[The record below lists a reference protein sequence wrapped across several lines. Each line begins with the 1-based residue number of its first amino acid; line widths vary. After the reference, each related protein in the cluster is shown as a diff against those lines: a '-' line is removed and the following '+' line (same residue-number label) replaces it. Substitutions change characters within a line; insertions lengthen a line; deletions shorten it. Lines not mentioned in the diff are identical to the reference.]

1 MTNIQ
6 KENMMVETNFSR
18 YRWVILA
25 IYMYVAALTQLY
37 WLNFAAI
44 DTYVEMHLQISAMR
58 TSTLTIVFPL
68 IFMILS
74 IPAGIIIDK
83 KGFKYG
89 VGIGTVL
96 TGVFAIIRLAS
107 PNSYGMLLFTQIG
120 ISVGQPFVLNAITK
134 LSITW
139 FPKKEEATAVG
150 LGSLS
155 LFLGMIVGL
164 GLTPFLVQSL
174 GFHTMILIYGIL
186 GIIGIAIFFL
196 FVKPEPSIFL
206 KHEGIGEVS
215 YWDGIKKISKIRD
228 FIILGFIA
236 LIGIGVFNGL
246 LTWLE
251 KILTELHNM
260 SMVNAGNISSILVF
274 SGMFG
279 CIIIPIISDKIRKRK
294 PFLMLASIVGV
305 ATLLILM
312 FAGSF
317 LANVANAV
325 IMGFFVVSTLPIML
339 TMSAEITG
347 RKYVG
352 IASAYLQLL
361 GNGAAVAIV
370 PLVEM
375 LRSATGKYNL
385 SLIFLAVLFGLVFIL
400 TLFMKESAKS
410 IKENA

>member
-317 LANVANAV
+317 LANVTNAV

>member
-1 MTNIQ
+1 ML
-6 KENMMVETNFSR
+6 ETNFSR
-18 YRWVILA
+18 YRWVILS

-44 DTYVEMHLQISAMR
+44 DTYVETHLQISAMR

-96 TGVFAIIRLAS
+96 TGMFAIIRLAS

-120 ISVGQPFVLNAITK
+120 ISIGQPFVLNAITK

-164 GLTPFLVQSL
+164 GLTPFLVQSF

-186 GIIGIAIFFL
+186 GITGIAIFFL
-196 FVKPEPSIFL
+196 FVKPEPPILL
-206 KHEGIGEVS
+206 KHEGIEEVS
-215 YWDGIKKISKIRD
+215 YWNGIKKISKIKD

-305 ATLLILM
+305 ATLLVLM

-375 LRSATGKYNL
+375 LRSATGKYNS

>member
-312 FAGSF
+312 FAVSF